1 MIFFTTQI
9 YLSFLSTEPMIE
21 ASTRGNSSIALL
33 LEHVGPYNEF
43 AEEYEPQ
50 GALEALSTVKVLV
63 VGAGG
68 LGCEILKNLALT
80 GFKNIHVVD
89 MDTIDVSNLNRQFL
103 FRPDDVG
110 KPKAEVAASF
120 IMRRLGDPTLKIVP
134 YFGKI
139 QDKTTEYYKQFN
151 IVICGLDSVMARRWM
166 NATLVS
172 IAQLGQV
179 IPLVDGGTEGF
190 RGQSRVILP
199 GFTSC
204 YECTLDM
211 VPQKVTYPVCTI
223 ANTPRVPEH
232 CIEWASVLQWPKFFP
247 NEKFDGDIPDHV
259 DWMYATALER
269 AKEFGIDGVTRS
281 LTLGVVKNIIPAI
294 ASTNA
299 IIAASCTNEVFKLAT
314 DANPFLNNYMMYSGD
329 DSIFTYTYAHTK
341 NANCPVCGDNY
352 KEVTCQKWWSL
363 DKFIDVLSNLQSVQL
378 LNPSLSTSSGTQLY
392 FRAPPE
398 LEELT
403 RPNLSVKLIDQINPN
418 VEQIVVTDPNLPIS
432 LNVKVTFEGPDKEPQ
447 DINYL
452 LRE

>member
-1 MIFFTTQI
+1 MV
-9 YLSFLSTEPMIE
+9 EG
-21 ASTRGNSSIALL
+21 TRDNGSIAPL

-43 AEEYEPQ
+43 PEEYQ
-50 GALEALSTVKVLV
+50 LQSAIEALKSVKVLV

-80 GFKNIHVVD
+80 GFKNIQVID
-89 MDTIDVSNLNRQFL
+89 MDTIDMSNLNRQFL

-110 KPKAEVAASF
+110 KSKAEVATRF
-120 IMRRLGDPTLKIVP
+120 ILERIGDPTLNIVP
-134 YFGKI
+134 YYGKI
-139 QDKTTEYYKQFN
+139 QDKDMEYYKQFN
-151 IVICGLDSVMARRWM
+151 IVVCGLDSVMARRWL
-166 NATLVS
+166 NATLVA
-172 IAQLGQV
+172 IAQKLGQV
-179 IPLVDGGTEGF
+179 IPLIDGGTEGF

-232 CIEWASVLQWPKFFP
+232 CIEWASVLQWPKHFSAH
-247 NEKFDGDIPDHV
+247 EKFDGDNPDHV
-259 DWMYATALER
+259 DWLYATALSR
-269 AKEFGIDGVTRS
+269 AKEFGIPGVTRS

-299 IIAASCTNEVFKLAT
+299 IIAASCTNEAFKIAT

-341 NANCPVCGDNY
+341 NVNCPVCGDNF
-352 KEVTCQKWWSL
+352 KEVKCQRWWTL
-363 DKFIDVLSNLQSVQL
+363 EKFIDVLINLQSIQL
-378 LNPSLSTSSGTQLY
+378 QNPSLSTTNGVQLY

-398 LEELT
+398 LEQLT
-403 RPNLSVKLIDQINPN
+403 RENLSIKLIDQINPAT
-418 VEQIVVTDPNLPIS
+418 EQIIVTDPNLPIS
-432 LNVKVTFEGPDKEPQ
+432 LNVKVVFEGPDKEPQ

-452 LRE
+452 LRQ